1 MIHDNKV
8 MKNILQASVIKKR
21 NQVNAIS
28 MTGQIAAWLMEVWY
42 AFLIGFLSVFYNV
55 DILREVASLLKSCE
69 FALIPLVEIYA
80 SQPIREFTADRKSQ

>member
-55 DILREVASLLKSCE
+55 DILREVASLLKSYE

-80 SQPIREFTADRKSQ
+80 SPPIREFTADRKSQ

>member
-55 DILREVASLLKSCE
+55 DILREVASLLNSYE

-80 SQPIREFTADRKSQ
+80 SPPIREFTADRKSQ